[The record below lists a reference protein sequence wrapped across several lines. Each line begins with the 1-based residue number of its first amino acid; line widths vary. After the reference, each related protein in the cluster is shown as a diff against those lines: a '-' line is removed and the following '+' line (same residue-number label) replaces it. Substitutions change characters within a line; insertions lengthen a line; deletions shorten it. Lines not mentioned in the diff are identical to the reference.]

1 MSEINRKRAIDALEA
16 VVPHLADD
24 WSAETDAE
32 LVEAVRLSLA
42 VQSDYSPD
50 GWSPTHWSPEYFAG
64 HEADDLPPAN
74 HPAAARSG
82 GSGKVSDI
90 VDKIDGVLWSF
101 LVDSA
106 RDQPGYGHEQVV
118 MIIWKIAN

>member
-50 GWSPTHWSPEYFAG
+50 GWSPTHWSPEYFAE
-64 HEADDLPPAN
+64 HEADDLPPAK
-74 HPAAARSG
+74 HPGG
-82 GSGKVSDI
+82 GSFWWQRE
-90 VDKIDGVLWSF
+90 GVGHRRQDRRRP
-101 LVDSA
+101 LVLFGRLGERST
-106 RDQPGYGHEQVV
+106 RLRP
-118 MIIWKIAN
+118 